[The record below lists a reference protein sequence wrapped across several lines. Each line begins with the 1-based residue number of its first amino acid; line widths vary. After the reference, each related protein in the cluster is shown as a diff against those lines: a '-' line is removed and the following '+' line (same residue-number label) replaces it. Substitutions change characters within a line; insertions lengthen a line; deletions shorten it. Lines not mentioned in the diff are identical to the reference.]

1 MRATGWV
8 VSPLGGGVVGCL
20 VIKAGKVWLVW
31 EAVDMRAGVDRLSG
45 WIQESLGRS
54 PCDGT
59 AYLFRNRRGSRIK
72 VLIWDGN
79 GVWLCQRRLHRGR
92 FIWPRE
98 GEVVHTLDWEQ
109 WNWLISGVDWM
120 RANPRPD
127 PHWKV

>member
-1 MRATGWV
+1 M
-8 VSPLGGGVVGCL
+8 GCGYAS
-20 VIKAGKVWLVW
+20 VACI
-31 EAVDMRAGVDRLSG
+31 VDG
-45 WIQESLGRS
+45 
-54 PCDGT
+54 
-59 AYLFRNRRGSRIK
+59 
-72 VLIWDGN
+72 
-79 GVWLCQRRLHRGR
+79 